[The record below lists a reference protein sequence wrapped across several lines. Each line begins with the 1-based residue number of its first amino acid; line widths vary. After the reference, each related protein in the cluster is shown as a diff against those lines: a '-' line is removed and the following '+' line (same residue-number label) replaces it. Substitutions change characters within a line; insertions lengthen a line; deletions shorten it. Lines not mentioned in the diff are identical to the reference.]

1 MMMRRQKASGFTS
14 QVATYLHTLTQK
26 PSGVEDEEQPDE
38 ARFALYG
45 VAAFFDLLPISSA
58 DTLGFGG
65 NGL

>member
-14 QVATYLHTLTQK
+14 QVATYTLSHSEA
-26 PSGVEDEEQPDE
+26 SGLEDEEQPDE